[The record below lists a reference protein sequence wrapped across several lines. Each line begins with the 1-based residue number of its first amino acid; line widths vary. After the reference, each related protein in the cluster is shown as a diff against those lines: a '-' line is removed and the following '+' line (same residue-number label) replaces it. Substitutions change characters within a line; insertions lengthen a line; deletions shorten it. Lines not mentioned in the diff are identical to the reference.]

1 MAWSGRVYTTK
12 GHFNITA
19 AASRRAFSPI
29 DDECDCYTCAHY
41 TRAYLHHL
49 FKTREMLGATLAT
62 THNEHFIV
70 RLVDR
75 MRDAI
80 ESGTFTDFKADFLA
94 RFYAS

>member
-1 MAWSGRVYTTK
+1 
-12 GHFNITA
+12 
-19 AASRRAFSPI
+19 
-29 DDECDCYTCAHY
+29 
-41 TRAYLHHL
+41 
-49 FKTREMLGATLAT
+49 MLGATLAT